1 MKEEEKLKIDK
12 LAVWIGHAEW
22 VTRQVDDMAQGDL
35 YVALDPELRG
45 HIAIATQHLQMAQG
59 MLALMTA
66 TKQGARRNER
76 ATHSL

>member
-1 MKEEEKLKIDK
+1 MSKGEKLEIDK

-59 MLALMTA
+59 MLALMTE
-66 TKQGARRNER
+66 AR
-76 ATHSL
+76 S

>member
-1 MKEEEKLKIDK
+1 MSKGEKLEIDK
-12 LAVWIGHAEW
+12 LAVLIGHAEW

-59 MLALMTA
+59 MLALMTE
-66 TKQGARRNER
+66 AR
-76 ATHSL
+76 S